1 MKVLILAG
9 GYGTRLK
16 EIAQNRPKP
25 LLPINDQP
33 LLNYVLECLKDLDGL
48 SEVLVV
54 TNAKF
59 YDQFSEWAGGL
70 NFAHPV
76 KVINDGTTC
85 PDDRLGSIGDIE
97 FVIDNENIS
106 EDLLVVGG
114 DNLFDFNLKEYIAFA
129 QATPESVSI
138 GAYDIEDIGQ
148 ASKFG
153 VLSLGKD
160 GLIESF
166 EEKPEN
172 PRSSLVA
179 MCFYYLPK
187 QTLEL
192 VSVYLKETNKAD
204 RAGDYIQWLCEK
216 GQVFGFKFTG
226 KWYDIGS
233 VEAYHEAQQNFI

>member
-1 MKVLILAG
+1 MKALILAA

-16 EIAQNRPKP
+16 EITKDSPKP
-25 LLPINDQP
+25 LLPINGKP
-33 LLNYVLECLKDLDGL
+33 LLNFILERIEGLEDLT
-48 SEVLVV
+48 EVLVV

-59 YDQFSEWAGGL
+59 YGHFTEWADNL
-70 NFAHPV
+70 DYPHSITI
-76 KVINDGTTC
+76 INDGTTS

-97 FVIDNENIS
+97 FVIKDQTLD

-129 QATPESVSI
+129 RATPECVSI
-138 GAYDIEDIGQ
+138 GTYDIEDIGQ

-160 GLIESF
+160 GIITSF
-166 EEKPEN
+166 EEKPDN

-187 QTLEL
+187 STLSLIET
-192 VSVYLKETNKAD
+192 YLKETQKAD
-204 RAGDYIQWLCEK
+204 RAGDYIHWLCEK
-216 GQVFGFKFTG
+216 SEVYGFTFTG

-233 VEAYHEAQQNFI
+233 IEAYNEAQAKFV